1 MYLLDTDHISVLE
14 RGGASA
20 QPLLAKIA
28 RINPN
33 EVATTIITYEEQMRG
48 WLTYIAKADSIER
61 QIAAYRKLENQL
73 VNYRAIVV
81 VSFDERAGQ
90 IFQNLRTS
98 YPRLGSMDLKIAA
111 IAFAN
116 QATLLTRNLK
126 DFGQIENLQ
135 VEDWTV

>member
-1 MYLLDTDHISVLE
+1 MYLFDTDHISVFD

-20 QPLLAKIA
+20 QTLLAKMTH
-28 RINPN
+28 INPN
-33 EVATTIITYEEQMRG
+33 EVATTIVTYEEQMRG
-48 WLTYIAKADSIER
+48 WLAYIAKADSIEG

-73 VNYRAIVV
+73 VNYRSIVV

-90 IFQNLRTS
+90 IFQNLRKS

-111 IAFAN
+111 IALAN

-126 DFGQIENLQ
+126 DFGQIENLP
-135 VEDWTV
+135 VEDWTT

>member
-1 MYLLDTDHISVLE
+1 MYLLDTDHISVFD

-33 EVATTIITYEEQMRG
+33 EVATTIVTYEEQMRG
-48 WLTYIAKADSIER
+48 WLSYIAKADSIEE

-73 VNYRAIVV
+73 LNYRTIVV

-90 IFQNLRTS
+90 MFQNLRKS
-98 YPRLGSMDLKIAA
+98 YPRIGSMDLKIAA
-111 IAFAN
+111 IALAH

-126 DFGQIENLQ
+126 DFGQIENLN
-135 VEDWTV
+135 VEDWTA

>member
-14 RGGASA
+14 QGGASA
-20 QPLLAKIA
+20 QPLFAKIA
-28 RINPN
+28 RINPD

-111 IAFAN
+111 IALAN

-135 VEDWTV
+135 VED

>member
-1 MYLLDTDHISVLE
+1 MYLLDTDHISIFE

-20 QPLLAKIA
+20 QTLLAKIS

-33 EVATTIITYEEQMRG
+33 EVATTIVTYEEQMRG
-48 WLTYIAKADSIER
+48 WLSYIAKADSIEG

-73 VNYRAIVV
+73 VNYRTIIVI
-81 VSFDERAGQ
+81 SFDERAGQ
-90 IFQNLRTS
+90 IFQNLRKS

-111 IAFAN
+111 IALAH

-126 DFGQIENLQ
+126 DFGQIENLH
-135 VEDWTV
+135 VEDWTP